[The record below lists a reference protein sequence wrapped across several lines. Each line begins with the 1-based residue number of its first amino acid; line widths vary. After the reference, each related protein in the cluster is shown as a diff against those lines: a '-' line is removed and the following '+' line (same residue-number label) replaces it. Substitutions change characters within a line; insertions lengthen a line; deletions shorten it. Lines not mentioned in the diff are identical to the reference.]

1 MILRIYTLSGDA
13 RHIIEYG
20 LENGINLSAVYLK
33 DIFLLQSAN
42 YVGRYF
48 PAVPV

>member
-13 RHIIEYG
+13 RHNIQYD
-20 LENGINLSAVYLK
+20 LENAIKHSAAYLRNS
-33 DIFLLQSAN
+33 FLWQSAN

-48 PAVPV
+48 PAVNG